1 MNYVLRCIQTSL
13 LPIIKWDSHLPLLS
27 GKMLFVSI
35 FEISVTVGIRET
47 RCQSSKFLVTSGSS
61 VKGFKLADLNII
73 ICSVLYEK

>member
-1 MNYVLRCIQTSL
+1 
-13 LPIIKWDSHLPLLS
+13 
-27 GKMLFVSI
+27 MLFVSI

-47 RCQSSKFLVTSGSS
+47 RCQSSKFLVTSSSS